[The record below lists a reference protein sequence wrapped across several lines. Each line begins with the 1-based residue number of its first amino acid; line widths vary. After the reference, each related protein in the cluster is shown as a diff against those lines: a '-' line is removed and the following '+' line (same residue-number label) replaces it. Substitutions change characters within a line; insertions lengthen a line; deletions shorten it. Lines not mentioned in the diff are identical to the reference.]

1 MVATSAG
8 LTSLR
13 RIVSVYEDIETEFIE
28 PVLVRLDGYYS
39 QGGTPSQGNRLY
51 FDPTDIV
58 KGRRVIGVEIQVST
72 AAFIY
77 QGVICI
83 GSNTIR
89 RKFTITFTDIFGN
102 EIIKDLPIQD
112 LNVGLNGNNMRVFSF
127 IPDIT
132 KCYITRT
139 DANGAFGTNQ
149 GLLFNFY
156 TRSK

>member
-8 LTSLR
+8 LTSSSRLL
-13 RIVSVYEDIETEFIE
+13 SVYEDLETEFIE

-39 QGGTPSQGNRLY
+39 QGGVPFQGSRLY

-58 KGRRVIGVEIQVST
+58 KGRRVIGVEIQVAN
-72 AAFIY
+72 AAFLY
-77 QGVICI
+77 NGVLCV
-83 GSNTIR
+83 GSNTLR
-89 RKFTITFTDIFGN
+89 RRFTITFTDIFGN

-127 IPDIT
+127 VPDIT

-139 DANGAFGTNQ
+139 DANGAFGTGE